1 MNVLDPKVITLA
13 QFLQNKTAQEIQE
26 LLTSVERQLT
36 IETEKVNQRRI
47 SLDEYQAL
55 LKEKLAVENLKWF
68 LEITKCKHLF
78 LLLYPDVRS
87 TMDPEQ
93 TKWLDLVDDDDLLSG
108 SDGESSDGDSNIGFY
123 MDDLLRILDHI
134 NKPNRNPARFKFFNF
149 LDLCW
154 EAVGYDLWGAG
165 TSDKVFDSKKN
176 QDLKPCF
183 VRQEFLIHIRNYLI
197 KQTNNIEIGEEKVGI
212 LAKEIKGTMI
222 LLLVIKYDNLI
233 LYRIHIVIYLDC
245 LHRATKIR
253 VAMKK
258 LKAERGKARIR
269 SNE

>member
-1 MNVLDPKVITLA
+1 MNVLDPKVITLV
-13 QFLQNKTAQEIQE
+13 QFLQNKTAHEIQE

-55 LKEKLAVENLKWF
+55 LKEKLTVENLKWF

-93 TKWLDLVDDDDLLSG
+93 TKWLDLVDDNDLLSG

-123 MDDLLRILDHI
+123 MEDLIRILDHI

-165 TSDKVFDSKKN
+165 TSDKVLDSKTN
-176 QDLKPCF
+176 QDLKPWT
-183 VRQEFLIHIRNYLI
+183 VRQEFLVHIRNYLI

-212 LAKEIKGTMI
+212 LAKAIKGTMI
-222 LLLVIKYDNLI
+222 LLLVITYNNLI
-233 LYRIHIVIYLDC
+233 LYSYSYLQ
-245 LHRATKIR
+245 
-253 VAMKK
+253 
-258 LKAERGKARIR
+258 
-269 SNE
+269 

>member
-13 QFLQNKTAQEIQE
+13 HFLQNKTAQEIQE

-55 LKEKLAVENLKWF
+55 LKEKLTVENLKWF

-87 TMDPEQ
+87 TMDSEQ

-108 SDGESSDGDSNIGFY
+108 SDGESSDVDSNIGFY
-123 MDDLLRILDHI
+123 IDDLLRILDRI

-149 LDLCW
+149 
-154 EAVGYDLWGAG
+154 
-165 TSDKVFDSKKN
+165 F
-176 QDLKPCF
+176 
-183 VRQEFLIHIRNYLI
+183 
-197 KQTNNIEIGEEKVGI
+197 
-212 LAKEIKGTMI
+212 
-222 LLLVIKYDNLI
+222 
-233 LYRIHIVIYLDC
+233 
-245 LHRATKIR
+245 
-253 VAMKK
+253 
-258 LKAERGKARIR
+258 
-269 SNE
+269 